1 MVDGVNF
8 NPFTG
13 KVLTAE
19 EIQKLD
25 ENRDGIVSYEEL
37 TANISWVT
45 QEQDVEGDVQIEEP
59 ETTEPEAPA
68 EPAPELDSRGEG
80 IYNAAINNGAQ
91 STANDK
97 TELEQYLTKV
107 ESQYIEK
114 LLDESGIGGTSDASA
129 LITYMK
135 NQKTEFLNEYL
146 QKNPEGPY
154 DMEAVSAAYIESMD
168 SAYATRQEGVDA
180 FYESVENKKASA
192 GNFDGLHTAANDN
205 GNYMDAD
212 EFQELKNQAVDYILG
227 QMLNGEVD
235 TDFLSALSTQYQN
248 DVNYIAAQNAIK
260 TMQTQSD
267 PAKMQEYLDKA
278 EEAIGKLIGGQNVDG
293 SSKLVDAINSTQD
306 ARQQAEYQEQLQA
319 LADEMAERY
328 SSQVDTR
335 SDAGQKDLDNYS
347 ARLDNAIKEFLE
359 NYDGTGDIEEK
370 FQEFF
375 KGITS
380 DYQTI
385 ENSIKYLSTRSAD
398 GESAAYDALVNN
410 VESAGTYI
418 SNEEQE
424 NIINAA
430 TDLFMDVMLTGGD
443 ESAIKEIYPNYA
455 TSSDYQEAKALFDG
469 LATSATPQEDYDK
482 IKELLNNMLKEYGA
496 DKIADG
502 VKTNE
507 SKNIDLQPGTLTSGI
522 WGYGT
527 KDTYGNDNKIIPSF
541 SIDDNGEIKWTNNND
556 KGDIEKILTQ
566 LEDRIKAELK
576 DQLGALYN
584 EADIEK
590 YFDDAV
596 LQQLINIGDNN
607 ATVTVESFVDG
618 IIKEFNEIATNGLK
632 GTNSND
638 GTIDRTQVLKD
649 SGAVDDYAA
658 SETRGGTHWKSSH
671 ARDDA
676 KGVARQKL
684 EMLRASL
691 LAQAQSILGDD
702 YVASDI
708 ETMIDQSI
716 TSTVDSANYWDTRG
730 GARDRYA
737 FDPSKLYDTFLDTF
751 EDKLKKYQNNKK

>member
-1 MVDGVNF
+1 
-8 NPFTG
+8 
-13 KVLTAE
+13 
-19 EIQKLD
+19 
-25 ENRDGIVSYEEL
+25 
-37 TANISWVT
+37 
-45 QEQDVEGDVQIEEP
+45 
-59 ETTEPEAPA
+59 
-68 EPAPELDSRGEG
+68 
-80 IYNAAINNGAQ
+80 
-91 STANDK
+91 
-97 TELEQYLTKV
+97 
-107 ESQYIEK
+107 
-114 LLDESGIGGTSDASA
+114 
-129 LITYMK
+129 
-135 NQKTEFLNEYL
+135 
-146 QKNPEGPY
+146 
-154 DMEAVSAAYIESMD
+154 
-168 SAYATRQEGVDA
+168 
-180 FYESVENKKASA
+180 
-192 GNFDGLHTAANDN
+192 
-205 GNYMDAD
+205 
-212 EFQELKNQAVDYILG
+212 
-227 QMLNGEVD
+227 
-235 TDFLSALSTQYQN
+235 
-248 DVNYIAAQNAIK
+248 
-260 TMQTQSD
+260 
-267 PAKMQEYLDKA
+267 
-278 EEAIGKLIGGQNVDG
+278 
-293 SSKLVDAINSTQD
+293 
-306 ARQQAEYQEQLQA
+306 
-319 LADEMAERY
+319 
-328 SSQVDTR
+328 
-335 SDAGQKDLDNYS
+335 
-347 ARLDNAIKEFLE
+347 
-359 NYDGTGDIEEK
+359 
-370 FQEFF
+370 
-375 KGITS
+375 
-380 DYQTI
+380 
-385 ENSIKYLSTRSAD
+385 
-398 GESAAYDALVNN
+398 
-410 VESAGTYI
+410 
-418 SNEEQE
+418 
-424 NIINAA
+424 
-430 TDLFMDVMLTGGD
+430 MDVMLTGGD

-469 LATSATPQEDYDK
+469 LATSATPKEDYDK

-507 SKNIDLQPGTLTSGI
+507 SKNINLQPGTLTSGI